1 MPVQVFGGKV
11 VSDGQQGLSYSTDY
25 PATGIGCGI
34 YLEPAGI
41 LSVPMHGR
49 FGYTLGAVWKY
60 RRPLGHNLMLMG
72 VLMRSYQR
80 IWLAG
85 LLVASI
91 SAFAHSTFGEPQTP
105 GSADVPVLKGGAGS
119 CTADFMVND
128 SSGKG
133 VYNAKIAIQI
143 KYGFMGLRKLDLTI
157 GTNFEG
163 KARVEGLPEQMKGSA
178 EFRVSHGDQSKT
190 VPYDPQANCHPRH
203 EVILGEK

>member
-1 MPVQVFGGKV
+1 VPVR
-11 VSDGQQGLSYSTDY
+11 
-25 PATGIGCGI
+25 A
-34 YLEPAGI
+34 
-41 LSVPMHGR
+41 R
-49 FGYTLGAVWKY
+49 FGYTLGAVRKQ
-60 RRPLGHNLMLMG
+60 RRYLGHNLSPMG
-72 VLMRSYQR
+72 VLMRSYYR

-91 SAFAHSTFGEPQTP
+91 SAFAQNSSGGTQTQ

-119 CTADFMVND
+119 CTADFVVTD

-133 VYNAKIAIQI
+133 VYDAKIAIQI

-163 KARVEGLPEQMKGSA
+163 KARVEGLPEQFKGSA
-178 EFRVSHGDQSKT
+178 EFKVSRGDKSKT

-203 EVILGEK
+203 EVILSEK